1 MAKKRYSKQRRAIAR
16 KKKNSLLKESQVRRF
31 MGLAGLGALSESQ
44 GLYEEEEEMD
54 AEVPADDEAELPAD
68 DEAPVDDEMGDEMEM
83 DAEEPEEPE
92 GTVELEQDD
101 VDALA
106 ELAEK
111 LPDIVAK
118 LQGGAPADD
127 EMGDEMEMDLGGDEM
142 GDEMDLGG
150 EEEEDL
156 EGGEEEEAEKGVE
169 GVIQEALRGV
179 NLQLSNKEI
188 VNEVAR
194 RVAKRI
200 LKAKQA
206 QQKLDEALGN
216 KKPVRRSSRKS
227 FRRSRKK

>member
-31 MGLAGLGALSESQ
+31 MGLAGLGSLSESQ

-54 AEVPADDEAELPAD
+54 AEVPADDEV
-68 DEAPVDDEMGDEMEM
+68 PVDDEMGDEMEM
-83 DAEEPEEPE
+83 DAEEPEEAE

-101 VDALA
+101 VDTLA

-118 LQGGAPADD
+118 LQGGAPAGDEMAGD
-127 EMGDEMEMDLGGDEM
+127 EMDMDMDMGAEEEMGDE
-142 GDEMDLGG
+142 
-150 EEEEDL
+150 
-156 EGGEEEEAEKGVE
+156 EEEADEEEV
-169 GVIQEALRGV
+169 VMEALRGV
-179 NLQLSNKEI
+179 NLQLSEKEV

-216 KKPVRRSSRKS
+216 KKPVRRSSRKP

>member
-31 MGLAGLGALSESQ
+31 MGLAGLGSLSESQ

-54 AEVPADDEAELPAD
+54 AEVPADDEV
-68 DEAPVDDEMGDEMEM
+68 PVDDEMGDEMEM
-83 DAEEPEEPE
+83 DAEEPEEAE

-101 VDALA
+101 VDTLA

-118 LQGGAPADD
+118 LQGGAPAGDEMAGD
-127 EMGDEMEMDLGGDEM
+127 EMAGDEMAGDEMDMDMDMGAEEEMGDE
-142 GDEMDLGG
+142 
-150 EEEEDL
+150 
-156 EGGEEEEAEKGVE
+156 EEEADEEEV
-169 GVIQEALRGV
+169 VMEALRGV
-179 NLQLSNKEI
+179 NLQLSEKEV

-216 KKPVRRSSRKS
+216 KKPVRRSSRKP